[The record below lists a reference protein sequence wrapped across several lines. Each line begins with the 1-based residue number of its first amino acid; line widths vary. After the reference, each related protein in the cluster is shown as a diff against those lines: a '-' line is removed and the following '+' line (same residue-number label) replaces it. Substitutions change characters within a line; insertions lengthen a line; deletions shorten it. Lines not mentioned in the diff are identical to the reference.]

1 MGADLDTEYAT
12 AGSGAAESIPVQ
24 ASALRRG
31 QHVLIKD
38 HPCKIVDMSSSKTG
52 KHGHAK
58 IHFVALDI
66 FDGKKY
72 EDICPSTHNMK
83 ASFHACVMFIFLGSV
98 AACQYTVIIV
108 EHLVQPEHSQMVVF
122 IRELVLVMYHTF
134 QHVIIHLFMKSSENS
149 AHVYTLLSRLFHCET
164 AVDPKVTVW
173 PDLHGVVAHV
183 TAFCCLK
190 R

>member
-1 MGADLDTEYAT
+1 MADLDTEYST
-12 AGSGAAESIPVQ
+12 GSAGAAESIPVQ

-83 ASFHACVMFIFLGSV
+83 APIVNREECQAIGYDDGFVNLTKPNGDTTDIKAPEELQEEIENFIENEGS
-98 AACQYTVIIV
+98 C
-108 EHLVQPEHSQMVVF
+108 L
-122 IRELVLVMYHTF
+122 
-134 QHVIIHLFMKSSENS
+134 
-149 AHVYTLLSRLFHCET
+149 
-164 AVDPKVTVW
+164 VTV
-173 PDLHGVVAHV
+173 LTSMGQEKIISVKAE
-183 TAFCCLK
+183 K
-190 R
+190 

>member
-1 MGADLDTEYAT
+1 MADLDTEYST
-12 AGSGAAESIPVQ
+12 GSAGAAESVPVQ
-24 ASALRRG
+24 ASSLRKG

-83 ASFHACVMFIFLGSV
+83 APIVNREECQAIGYDDGFVNLTKPNGDTTDIKAPEELQQEISDFIENEGS
-98 AACQYTVIIV
+98 C
-108 EHLVQPEHSQMVVF
+108 L
-122 IRELVLVMYHTF
+122 
-134 QHVIIHLFMKSSENS
+134 
-149 AHVYTLLSRLFHCET
+149 
-164 AVDPKVTVW
+164 VTV
-173 PDLHGVVAHV
+173 LTSMGQEKIISVKAE
-183 TAFCCLK
+183 K
-190 R
+190 